1 MIAGGGYGNGMS
13 RKQIVA
19 LAVIFGAAG
28 LVAWL
33 ALASRQPPL
42 LPRDDV
48 HAAFE
53 SGIACLTCH
62 GEGGPLPQAKRHP
75 LGEDCLRCHGRR

>member
-1 MIAGGGYGNGMS
+1 MN
-13 RKQIVA
+13 RKQVAALVVIVA
-19 LAVIFGAAG
+19 AGA

-33 ALASRQPPL
+33 ALASRQPPM

-53 SGIACLTCH
+53 SGGACLSCH
-62 GEGGPLPQAKRHP
+62 GEGGPSPQSKRHP